1 MGKCLDHFSV
11 SKVEST
17 SRLEQFQ
24 LIRTGP
30 ESVCPYIKS
39 ISIRI
44 SLQITDSNT
53 LCRAGE
59 YFHKNSLKF
68 NLNSRTRVETFFFFF
83 FRIGLILFLSKQ
95 IIQSTFCVHTLKFKT
110 LGVKVAQSACVE
122 IERKHLAAKSN
133 QKDQTDRQPWN
144 LLSNTFAPQIITH
157 THKLSHNWIFN
168 ANSK

>member
-1 MGKCLDHFSV
+1 MFLAINCDCNHLLWANVWIISQCRKSN
-11 SKVEST
+11 
-17 SRLEQFQ
+17 RLEHFQ

-59 YFHKNSLKF
+59 YFLKNLLKF
-68 NLNSRTRVETFFFFF
+68 NLNSRKSVETFFFFF
-83 FRIGLILFLSKQ
+83 SRIGLILFLSKQ
-95 IIQSTFCVHTLKFKT
+95 IIQSTFCVYTLKFKT

-133 QKDQTDRQPWN
+133 QKDQTDRQP
-144 LLSNTFAPQIITH
+144 
-157 THKLSHNWIFN
+157 
-168 ANSK
+168 